1 MQNRIITQNQF
12 LEYSGGFNVR
22 GSAFLL
28 SNGILHETD
37 AKTSHGL
44 IRSSDRFII
53 KAVIDSFSA
62 GKDAGEVLDGINRDI
77 PVYASLDEAI
87 IKVGKP
93 DYCIVGVAT
102 VGGVLPDSLKS
113 QIRNAIT
120 KRISIVNGLHFQ
132 LAEQQDM
139 VELAIKYGVKLVD
152 VRKPKTFKDLKF
164 WSDEVF
170 KVKCPII
177 AVMGMDC
184 AIGKR
189 TAAMLLKQGCENAG
203 LKAEMIYTGQTGWMQ
218 GAKYGFILDSTL
230 NDFVAGELSQAILSA
245 SKIENPDL
253 IFLEGQSSLRN
264 PSGPC
269 GAEFLISG
277 NAKKVILVHQPVRKY
292 FGSEPNWG
300 EIPSVENEIDLIKCY
315 GSEVIA
321 LILNTSGLNIEE
333 ANYFKEKY
341 VKKLGIPVIL
351 PLEEGVE
358 ELVQSLKNMIK

>member
-1 MQNRIITQNQF
+1 MSNDN
-12 LEYSGGFNVR
+12 LNVR

-44 IRSSDRFII
+44 IRRSDRFTVT
-53 KAVIDSFSA
+53 AVIDSFSA
-62 GKDAGEVLDGINRDI
+62 GKDAGDVLDGINRNI

-87 IKVGKP
+87 IKAGKP
-93 DYCIVGVAT
+93 DYCIIGVAT
-102 VGGVLPDSLKS
+102 VGGVLPDGLKDL
-113 QIRNAIT
+113 IRNAIA
-120 KRISIVNGLHFQ
+120 KEISIVNGLHFQ
-132 LAEQQDM
+132 LAEQPDL

-164 WSDEVF
+164 WSEEVF
-170 KVKCPII
+170 EVKCPII

-189 TAAMLLKQGCENAG
+189 TAAMLLKEGCENAG

-230 NDFVAGELSQAILSA
+230 NDFVSGELSHAIISA
-245 SKIENPDL
+245 DKIENPDL

-269 GAEFLISG
+269 GSEFLVSG

-292 FGSEPNWG
+292 FGSRPEWG
-300 EIPSVENEIDLIKCY
+300 EIPSVENEIKLIKCY

-321 LILNTSGLNIEE
+321 LMLNMSGLNIEE
-333 ANYFKEKY
+333 ANYVKESY
-341 VKKLGIPVIL
+341 LKKLGIPVIL

-358 ELVQSLKNMIK
+358 TLVQILKML

>member
-1 MQNRIITQNQF
+1 MSIENID
-12 LEYSGGFNVR
+12 VR

-28 SNGILHETD
+28 SNGILHEGD

-53 KAVIDSFSA
+53 KAVIDSLSA
-62 GKDAGEVLDGINRDI
+62 SKDAGEVLDGINRNI
-77 PVYASLDEAI
+77 PVYARLDEAI
-87 IKVGKP
+87 SEVGKP
-93 DYCIVGVAT
+93 DYCIIGVAT
-102 VGGVLPDSLKS
+102 VGGVLPEDLKELLKTVMT
-113 QIRNAIT
+113 NG
-120 KRISIVNGLHFQ
+120 ISVVNGLHYQ
-132 LAEQQDM
+132 LAEQPEM
-139 VELAIKYGVKLVD
+139 VELAHKYGVRIVD

-164 WSDEVF
+164 WSEEVF
-170 KVKCPII
+170 EVKCPII

-189 TAAMLLKQGCENAG
+189 TSALLLKQACDKAG

-230 NDFVAGELSQAILSA
+230 NDFVCGELSYSIINAYKL
-245 SKIENPDL
+245 ENPDL

-269 GAEFLISG
+269 GSEFLISG
-277 NAKKVILVHQPVRKY
+277 NTKKVILVHKPDQKY
-292 FGSEPNWG
+292 FGSEPKWR
-300 EIPSVENEIDLIKCY
+300 EIPSVENEIKLINCY

-321 LILNTSGLNIEE
+321 LILNTSGLAIEE
-333 ANYFKEKY
+333 VNSIKELY

-358 ELVQSLKNMIK
+358 AFVQTLKNLIK

>member
-1 MQNRIITQNQF
+1 MSIEN
-12 LEYSGGFNVR
+12 LNVR

-28 SNGILHETD
+28 SDGILHKTD

-44 IRSSDRFII
+44 IRSSDRFIV
-53 KAVIDSFSA
+53 KAVIDSYSA
-62 GKDAGEVLDGINRDI
+62 GKDAGEVLDGINRNI

-87 IKVGKP
+87 TEVGKP
-93 DYCIVGVAT
+93 DYCVIGVAT
-102 VGGVLPDSLKS
+102 VGGVLPDDLKKL
-113 QIRNAIT
+113 IKIAIT
-120 KRISIVNGLHFQ
+120 KKISIVNGLHYQ
-132 LAEQQDM
+132 LSEQPEM
-139 VELAIKYGVKLVD
+139 VELANKYGIKMVD

-164 WSDEVF
+164 WSEEVLEIT
-170 KVKCPII
+170 CPII

-189 TAAMLLKQGCENAG
+189 TAAMLLKQACEKAG

-230 NDFVAGELSQAILSA
+230 NDFVSGELSHAIISA
-245 SKIENPDL
+245 WRIENPDL

-277 NAKKVILVHQPVRKY
+277 NAKRVILVHQPVRKY
-292 FGSEPNWG
+292 FGSQPKWG
-300 EIPSVENEIDLIKCY
+300 EIPAVENEIKLINCY

-321 LILNTSGLNIEE
+321 LMLNTIGLNIEE
-333 ANYFKEKY
+333 SNNIKESY

-358 ELVQSLKNMIK
+358 TLVQSFKNIIK

>member
-1 MQNRIITQNQF
+1 MSIEKF
-12 LEYSGGFNVR
+12 DVR

-28 SNGILHETD
+28 SNGILHKKD

-44 IRSSDRFII
+44 IRSSDRFIV

-62 GKDAGEVLDGINRDI
+62 GKDAGEVLDGINRNI

-87 IKVGKP
+87 KKVGKP
-93 DYCIVGVAT
+93 DYCIIGVAT
-102 VGGVLPDSLKS
+102 VGGVLPHDLIEVLK
-113 QIRNAIT
+113 NVLT
-120 KRISIVNGLHFQ
+120 NGISVVNGLHYHM
-132 LAEQQDM
+132 ADQQEM
-139 VELAIKYGVKLVD
+139 VELANKYGAKMID

-164 WSDEVF
+164 WSEEVF
-170 KVKCPII
+170 EVKCPII

-189 TAAMLLKQGCENAG
+189 TSAMLLKQACEKVG

-230 NDFVAGELSQAILSA
+230 NDFVSGELSHAIISA
-245 SKIENPDL
+245 YKYENPDL

-269 GAEFLISG
+269 GSEFLLSG
-277 NAKKVILVHQPVRKY
+277 NAKKVILVHQPNRKY
-292 FGSEPNWG
+292 FDSDPKWG
-300 EIPSVENEIDLIKCY
+300 EIPSVENEIKLINCY

-321 LILNTSGLNIEE
+321 LLLNTSGLTIEE
-333 ANYFKEKY
+333 ANSTKELY
-341 VKKLGIPVIL
+341 AKKLGIPVIL

-358 ELVQSLKNMIK
+358 TLVQTLKNLKK